1 MAASSVDGWVELRVD
16 TGQCLWT
23 NSIRNIFYVFIFMV
37 TLLGRFYSLKFTD
50 ETMRPLGPYVI
61 DPELES
67 GFVLS

>member
-1 MAASSVDGWVELRVD
+1 MGEWSLEWILVSVCEPTLSE
-16 TGQCLWT
+16 TSFMYL
-23 NSIRNIFYVFIFMV
+23 FFMV